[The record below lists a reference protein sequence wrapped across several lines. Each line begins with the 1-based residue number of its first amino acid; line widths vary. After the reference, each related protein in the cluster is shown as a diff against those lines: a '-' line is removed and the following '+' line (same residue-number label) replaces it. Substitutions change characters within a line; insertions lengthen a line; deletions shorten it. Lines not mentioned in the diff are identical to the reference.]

1 MIKRSMII
9 LFSIITLCLVFLN
22 SGIKTFSETNE
33 SYTVADRETG
43 EILFEKNGNIR
54 RSVASLTKIL
64 TAITIIE
71 NENLNKTCYISK
83 KCEFVDGSKVYLK
96 EGEQFTVIDLLYG
109 LMLRSGNDCA
119 IALSENFSGGSENLI
134 NKMNEFAVCCGAK
147 NSSFKNP
154 HGLEEEGHYSTS
166 NDIALISSKAMKKPV
181 YRKIVSSK
189 NYTAKEITTGRVLY
203 LKNKNKMLFSNEF
216 CIGGKTG
223 FTKVSGRCLQ
233 TAFKNEDREIVCVV
247 LGYGDT
253 YGLTE
258 RLFRK
263 VFDKNVKFS
272 KPELN
277 QLIFFAKIYNID
289 R

>member
-1 MIKRSMII
+1 MINRIKII
-9 LFSIITLCLVFLN
+9 LFSIIILNLVFLN
-22 SGIKTFSETNE
+22 FGFNTYSETNE
-33 SYTVADRETG
+33 SYTVTDRKTG

-71 NENLNKTCYISK
+71 SENLNKICNISK
-83 KCEFVDGSKVYLK
+83 KCELIDGSKVYLYS
-96 EGEQFTVIDLLYG
+96 GEKFTVTDLLYG
-109 LMLRSGNDCA
+109 LLLRSGNDCA
-119 IALSENFSGGSENLI
+119 IALSENFIGGSENLI

-166 NDIALISSKAMKKPV
+166 NDMARIAARAMKNPV

-189 NYTAKEITTGRVLY
+189 NYTAKEITSGRVLY
-203 LKNKNKMLFSNEF
+203 FKNKNKMLFSNKF

-223 FTKVSGRCLQ
+223 FTRVSGRCLQ
-233 TAFKNEDREIVCVV
+233 TAFKHEDREIVCVV

-263 VFDKNVKFS
+263 VYDIASV
-272 KPELN
+272 LH
-277 QLIFFAKIYNID
+277 